1 MSALKQHD
9 CGSLAAYMAH
19 KRRGEPIDE
28 QCKNARSKYDRRKYL
43 SRTRWVFAFWCF
55 RHERNLGGEPIFFDQ
70 EDDTFAIDLSYMECP
85 FYVESN
91 DCQNHWAA
99 RRVVI

>member
-1 MSALKQHD
+1 
-9 CGSLAAYMAH
+9 
-19 KRRGEPIDE
+19 
-28 QCKNARSKYDRRKYL
+28 
-43 SRTRWVFAFWCF
+43 
-55 RHERNLGGEPIFFDQ
+55 LGGEPIFFDQ